1 MSEHSEPY
9 DGVGK
14 KKYSCRLFDSHVERL
29 LCPLNPVM
37 SQMNQVFELPGD
49 LPPVAELP
57 AEFLPAELSDHE
69 SVSENDHGNP
79 RGPSASLMPAPYSH
93 DLLPTPFSAFSAIS
107 SNPSLKPSPLNFS
120 CPNFS
125 RPRPVESTSY
135 NFGSQ
140 AGPIPEYD
148 PNNRPTLSEPVQAR
162 PASHHEED
170 NDNEEESND
179 SDRTPA
185 PSFITYTQEDTP
197 RHSLD
202 GASIGGASID
212 DAIPPPIR
220 TYADIRDMQLPRHSI
235 DGDSIDEA
243 APPAIRG
250 ALRSGAFNHEFST
263 LNTSRGDSIYEDFP
277 TPPGKKSPKEQFRKD
292 SQALPTSIRED
303 VNDATPLS
311 FGRSTH
317 PLARVNTTS
326 SMASSFDEAAPP
338 PVSTRRHHLLHRDT
352 ESSKGTKSSNQT
364 KDSRVDSVVDP
375 SPSIPPKSVAR
386 QQPAAESSA
395 PKLLIYKP
403 YVDYASSQRSDSTR
417 TAASQEQ
424 SKRNSGTDSE
434 RRYSLADSESS
445 SVSDFALNGQLG
457 WNPRNNTSAGKEA
470 QRQQR
475 WSAPL
480 TNPLKLVTSRSKGKE
495 KQHTPMP
502 TVPQEPSRQG
512 SNASS
517 QNALSPASSRGSTGT
532 GSSASSR
539 APTIPA
545 RMPRIMKRTSIDQMS
560 QHVNPWQGETMSDRG
575 SESSNEWTSSE
586 VDTSGLSVEKIHKLK
601 KKGINPALYVE
612 MQNARKGKNKWIS
625 PLQGNSFIS

>member
-1 MSEHSEPY
+1 
-9 DGVGK
+9 
-14 KKYSCRLFDSHVERL
+14 
-29 LCPLNPVM
+29 M
-37 SQMNQVFELPGD
+37 SQMSQVYELPGD
-49 LPPVAELP
+49 VPPVAELP

-69 SVSENDHGNP
+69 SVQETDDGSS

-120 CPNFS
+120 RPNFS
-125 RPRPVESTSY
+125 RPRPVESSSY

-162 PASHHEED
+162 SVSHHEED
-170 NDNEEESND
+170 NVTEEESD
-179 SDRTPA
+179 DGDRTPA
-185 PSFITYTQEDTP
+185 PSFITYTQGHSP

-220 TYADIRDMQLPRHSI
+220 TYADLRDMRLPR
-235 DGDSIDEA
+235 DSIDEA
-243 APPAIRG
+243 APPAIHG
-250 ALRSGAFNHEFST
+250 ALRSGAFSHEFST
-263 LNTSRGDSIYEDFP
+263 LNTSRGESIYEDFP
-277 TPPGKKSPKEQFRKD
+277 TPPGTKSPKEQFRED
-292 SQALPTSIRED
+292 LQALPIHIRED
-303 VNDATPLS
+303 ADDAKPLS
-311 FGRSTH
+311 FGQGTH
-317 PLARVNTTS
+317 PLARTNTTS

-338 PVSTRRHHLLHRDT
+338 PVSTRRYPLLQRDT
-352 ESSKGTKSSNQT
+352 ESSKDTKSSTQT

-386 QQPAAESSA
+386 QRPVAESSV
-395 PKLLIYKP
+395 PQLLIYKP
-403 YVDYASSQRSDSTR
+403 YVDYASSQRSESIR
-417 TAASQEQ
+417 TTATQDE
-424 SKRNSGTDSE
+424 SKRNSKTASD
-434 RRYSLADSESS
+434 RRYSLASSEGS

-457 WNPRNNTSAGKEA
+457 WNPRNDTSGKEA

-480 TNPLKLVTSRSKGKE
+480 TNPLKLVTSRSKGKD
-495 KQHTPMP
+495 KQQTPMP
-502 TVPQEPSRQG
+502 TVPQESSRQG

-532 GSSASSR
+532 ASSASSK
-539 APTIPA
+539 APNNPA
-545 RMPRIMKRTSIDQMS
+545 RMPPIMKRTSIDQMS

>member
-1 MSEHSEPY
+1 
-9 DGVGK
+9 
-14 KKYSCRLFDSHVERL
+14 
-29 LCPLNPVM
+29 M
-37 SQMNQVFELPGD
+37 SQMNQVYELPGD

-57 AEFLPAELSDHE
+57 GEFLPAELSGHE
-69 SVSENDHGNP
+69 SLKEIDHGDTS
-79 RGPSASLMPAPYSH
+79 GPSASLMPAPYSN

-120 CPNFS
+120 RPHFS
-125 RPRPVESTSY
+125 RPRPVEATSY

-148 PNNRPTLSEPVQAR
+148 PNNRPTLSEAVQTR
-162 PASHHEED
+162 PTTRHQEQIED
-170 NDNEEESND
+170 AEESD
-179 SDRTPA
+179 DGDRTPA
-185 PSFITYTQEDTP
+185 PSFITYTQDNSP

-212 DAIPPPIR
+212 DAIPPPIK
-220 TYADIRDMQLPRHSI
+220 TYADLRDMRLPRDSI

-243 APPAIRG
+243 TPPTIKG

-263 LNTSRGDSIYEDFP
+263 LNISRGDSIYEDFP
-277 TPPGKKSPKEQFRKD
+277 TPPDTISPKEQFRKD
-292 SQALPTSIRED
+292 SQALSTSFRRSID
-303 VNDATPLS
+303 GATPSS
-311 FGRSTH
+311 FRQSTH
-317 PLARVNTTS
+317 PLARMNTTS

-338 PVSTRRHHLLHRDT
+338 PVSTQRQNPSRRDT

-364 KDSRVDSVVDP
+364 KDTRVDSVVDP
-375 SPSIPPKSVAR
+375 SPSIPPRSGAR
-386 QQPAAESSA
+386 KQPSAEPSPS
-395 PKLLIYKP
+395 LLIYKP
-403 YVDYASSQRSDSTR
+403 YLDYASSQRSDSTR
-417 TAASQEQ
+417 TATTQDE
-424 SKRNSGTDSE
+424 SKRNSGTESE
-434 RRYSLADSESS
+434 RRYSLADSDSS
-445 SVSDFALNGQLG
+445 SVSDFAFNGQLG
-457 WNPRNNTSAGKEA
+457 WNPRNNTSSAKES
-470 QRQQR
+470 RQQR

-480 TNPLKLVTSRSKGKE
+480 TSSLKLVTSRSKGKD
-495 KQHTPMP
+495 KQQPSMP
-502 TVPQEPSRQG
+502 AMQEESSRQG

-517 QNALSPASSRGSTGT
+517 QNNLSPASSRGSTGT
-532 GSSASSR
+532 GGSASSR

-545 RMPRIMKRTSIDQMS
+545 RIPRILKRTSIDQMS

>member
-1 MSEHSEPY
+1 MSH
-9 DGVGK
+9 
-14 KKYSCRLFDSHVERL
+14 
-29 LCPLNPVM
+29 
-37 SQMNQVFELPGD
+37 MNQVYELPGD
-49 LPPVAELP
+49 VPPVAELP
-57 AEFLPAELSDHE
+57 GEFLPAELSDHE
-69 SVSENDHGNP
+69 SIRENDHGDL
-79 RGPSASLMPAPYSH
+79 RGPSAAGLMPVAYSN

-107 SNPSLKPSPLNFS
+107 SNTSLKPSPLNFS
-120 CPNFS
+120 RPNFS
-125 RPRPVESTSY
+125 RPRPVEATSY

-148 PNNRPTLSEPVQAR
+148 PNNRPTLSEPVQTGSTPR
-162 PASHHEED
+162 HEEKNVD
-170 NDNEEESND
+170 EEEND
-179 SDRTPA
+179 DGDRTPA
-185 PSFITYTQEDTP
+185 PSFITYTQENTP

-202 GASIGGASID
+202 GASIGGESID

-220 TYADIRDMQLPRHSI
+220 TYADLRDMRLPRDSI
-235 DGDSIDEA
+235 ERDSIDEA
-243 APPAIRG
+243 TPPAIQG
-250 ALRSGAFNHEFST
+250 ALKSGVFNHEFST
-263 LNTSRGDSIYEDFP
+263 FNSSRGDSIYEDFP
-277 TPPGKKSPKEQFRKD
+277 TPPDTKSPKEQFRKD
-292 SQALPTSIRED
+292 SQALPARIREGVD
-303 VNDATPLS
+303 EATPLS
-311 FGRSTH
+311 FGQSTH
-317 PLARVNTTS
+317 PLARTNTTS

-338 PVSTRRHHLLHRDT
+338 PVSTRRHQLLHRDT

-386 QQPAAESSA
+386 QQPVAESSA

-403 YVDYASSQRSDSTR
+403 YVDYASSQKSGSTR
-417 TAASQEQ
+417 TATTQDE
-424 SKRNSGTDSE
+424 SKRISGTDSD

-457 WNPRNNTSAGKEA
+457 WNPRNNTSSVKEA

-495 KQHTPMP
+495 KQQTPMP
-502 TVPQEPSRQG
+502 AIQQEPSRQG
-512 SNASS
+512 SSASS

-532 GSSASSR
+532 GGSASSR

-545 RMPRIMKRTSIDQMS
+545 RIPRIMKRTSIDQMS

>member
-1 MSEHSEPY
+1 
-9 DGVGK
+9 
-14 KKYSCRLFDSHVERL
+14 
-29 LCPLNPVM
+29 
-37 SQMNQVFELPGD
+37 MNQVYELPGD
-49 LPPVAELP
+49 VPPVVELP
-57 AEFLPAELSDHE
+57 AESLPAELSDHE
-69 SVSENDHGNP
+69 SVKEGDDGSSK
-79 RGPSASLMPAPYSH
+79 GPSASLMPAPYAYSH

-120 CPNFS
+120 RPNFS

-135 NFGSQ
+135 DFGSQ

-148 PNNRPTLSEPVQAR
+148 PNNRPTLSESVQAR

-170 NDNEEESND
+170 HDNEEESD
-179 SDRTPA
+179 GGDRTPA
-185 PSFITYTQEDTP
+185 PSFITYTQENTP

-220 TYADIRDMQLPRHSI
+220 TYADLRDMQLPR
-235 DGDSIDEA
+235 DSIDDA
-243 APPAIRG
+243 APPAIQR

-277 TPPGKKSPKEQFRKD
+277 TPPGTKSPKEQFRKD
-292 SQALPTSIRED
+292 SQALPTHIRED
-303 VNDATPLS
+303 DDSATPLS
-311 FGRSTH
+311 FGQGTH
-317 PLARVNTTS
+317 PLARTNTTS
-326 SMASSFDEAAPP
+326 SMASSLDEAAPP
-338 PVSTRRHHLLHRDT
+338 PVLTRRYPLLSRDT
-352 ESSKGTKSSNQT
+352 ESSKGTKSSTQT
-364 KDSRVDSVVDP
+364 KDTRVDSVVDP

-386 QQPAAESSA
+386 QRPVAESSA

-403 YVDYASSQRSDSTR
+403 YVDYASSQRSESIR
-417 TAASQEQ
+417 TATTKEG
-424 SKRNSGTDSE
+424 SKRNSKTDSE

-457 WNPRNNTSAGKEA
+457 WNPRNNTSSGKEA

-495 KQHTPMP
+495 KQQTPMP
-502 TVPQEPSRQG
+502 TVPQESSRQG

-532 GSSASSR
+532 ASSASSR
-539 APTIPA
+539 APNIPA
-545 RMPRIMKRTSIDQMS
+545 RMPPIMKRTSIDQMS

-612 MQNARKGKNKWIS
+612 MQNARRGKNKWIS

>member
-1 MSEHSEPY
+1 
-9 DGVGK
+9 
-14 KKYSCRLFDSHVERL
+14 
-29 LCPLNPVM
+29 M
-37 SQMNQVFELPGD
+37 SQMNQVYELPGD
-49 LPPVAELP
+49 VPPVAELP
-57 AEFLPAELSDHE
+57 GEYLPAELSDHE
-69 SVSENDHGNP
+69 SVKESDDGSST
-79 RGPSASLMPAPYSH
+79 GPSASLMPAAYSQ

-120 CPNFS
+120 RPNFS

-148 PNNRPTLSEPVQAR
+148 PNNRPTLSEPVQA
-162 PASHHEED
+162 PPVSHHEHD
-170 NDNEEESND
+170 NDNEEESD
-179 SDRTPA
+179 DGDRTPA
-185 PSFITYTQEDTP
+185 PSFITYTQENTP

-220 TYADIRDMQLPRHSI
+220 TYADLRDMQLPR
-235 DGDSIDEA
+235 DSIDEA

-250 ALRSGAFNHEFST
+250 ALRSGAFNHDFST

-277 TPPGKKSPKEQFRKD
+277 TPPGTKSPKEQFRKD
-292 SQALPTSIRED
+292 SQALPTHIRED
-303 VNDATPLS
+303 VDDATSRP
-311 FGRSTH
+311 FGQGTH
-317 PLARVNTTS
+317 PLARTNTTS

-338 PVSTRRHHLLHRDT
+338 PVSTRRYPLLHRDT

-364 KDSRVDSVVDP
+364 KDTRVDSVVDP

-386 QQPAAESSA
+386 QKTVAESSA

-403 YVDYASSQRSDSTR
+403 YVDYASSQRSESTR
-417 TAASQEQ
+417 TTTTTTQEE
-424 SKRNSGTDSE
+424 SKRDSKTDSE
-434 RRYSLADSESS
+434 RRYSLADSEGS

-457 WNPRNNTSAGKEA
+457 WNPRNNSSGKEA

-495 KQHTPMP
+495 KQQTPMP
-502 TVPQEPSRQG
+502 TVPQESSRQG

-517 QNALSPASSRGSTGT
+517 QNGLSPASSRGSTGT
-532 GSSASSR
+532 GGSASSR
-539 APTIPA
+539 TPTTPA
-545 RMPRIMKRTSIDQMS
+545 RMPPIMKRTSIDQMS